1 MSRPAGTASYSALL
15 RLPGAL
21 PAFAAAALL
30 RLSYASVVLSL
41 LLVVQDAT
49 GSFAVAG
56 TAVGAYALPSLLAP
70 YKSRLVDRVGVRR
83 TLSCLGVGYAAVLA
97 GIGACA
103 VGGVEAAPPYLLLAA
118 AAGVLSPPAGP
129 VMRGIWAA
137 LTPDETGR
145 SRAYSLD
152 AVAEE
157 GLFAVGP
164 LLVGAVL
171 LVAGPVTALA
181 VTAGL
186 ALAGACALGLSRAA
200 AAVSVPARLPSGR
213 RLLGPLLLPGVRWV
227 VVAMLA
233 VGFALAPL
241 EVAVV
246 ARATQAGS
254 PAAAGYLLA
263 VLSVG
268 SAAGGLLWGRL
279 RQPPTTGLLLAVM
292 SVLGAGTAAAGL
304 VPSLPALGLVLALTG
319 AAIAP
324 AFVVA
329 YVLADRLVN
338 DSVRTETNTWVST
351 AANVGGATGAA
362 IAGLLVEH
370 VSVPAAF
377 AVGGGLLIAMLP
389 LLFATRSNAARQSAP
404 PTQPD
409 VAANR

>member
-1 MSRPAGTASYSALL
+1 MSRPVGTASYSALL
-15 RLPGAL
+15 RLPGAM

-41 LLVVQDAT
+41 LLVVEDAT

-70 YKSRLVDRVGVRR
+70 FKSRLVDRVGVRR
-83 TLSCLGVGYAAVLA
+83 TLTCLGVGYAAVLA
-97 GIGACA
+97 SIAACA
-103 VGGVEAAPPYLLLAA
+103 VTGVGAASPYLLLAA
-118 AAGVLSPPAGP
+118 ASGVVSPPVGP
-129 VMRGIWAA
+129 VMRGIWAS
-137 LTPDETGR
+137 LTLDETGR

-171 LVAGPVTALA
+171 LLASPVAALA
-181 VTAGL
+181 LTAGL
-186 ALAGACALGLSRAA
+186 ALAGATALGQSRAA
-200 AAVSVPARLPSGR
+200 AAVSVPVCLPSGR
-213 RLLGPLLLPGVRWV
+213 SLLGPLRLPGVRWV
-227 VVAMLA
+227 VAAMLA

-241 EVAVV
+241 EVGVV

-279 RQPPTTGLLLAVM
+279 RRPPTTGLFLAVM
-292 SVLGAGTAAAGL
+292 AVLGAGTAVAGL
-304 VPSLPALGLVLALTG
+304 VPSLPGIGVVLALTG

-329 YVLADRLVN
+329 YVLTDRLVD
-338 DSVRTETNTWVST
+338 DSVRTEANTWVAT
-351 AANVGGATGAA
+351 AANVGGAVGAA
-362 IAGLLVEH
+362 VAGLLIENM
-370 VSVPAAF
+370 SARASF
-377 AVGGGLLIAMLP
+377 AVGGGLLILTLPMLF
-389 LLFATRSNAARQSAP
+389 LTRGHSLGQ
-404 PTQPD
+404 TG
-409 VAANR
+409 VAVPMPQ

>member
-1 MSRPAGTASYSALL
+1 LL

-41 LLVVQDAT
+41 LLVVQAAT

-56 TAVGAYALPSLLAP
+56 AAVGAYALPSLLAP
-70 YKSRLVDRVGVRR
+70 YKSRLVDRAGVRR
-83 TLSCLGVGYAAVLA
+83 TLTCLGLGYAAVLA
-97 GIGACA
+97 LIGACA
-103 VGGVEAAPPYLLLAA
+103 VGGVVTAPPYLLLAA
-118 AAGVLSPPAGP
+118 ASGVLSPPAGP

-137 LTPDETGR
+137 LSPDEAGR
-145 SRAYSLD
+145 STAYSLD

-171 LVAGPVTALA
+171 LVASPVTALA

-186 ALAGACALGLSRAA
+186 ALVGASALGLSRAA
-200 AAVSVPARLPSGR
+200 AAVSVPVRPALGR
-213 RLLGPLLLPGVRWV
+213 SLLGPLLLPGLRWV

-241 EVAVV
+241 EVGVV

-279 RQPPTTGLLLAVM
+279 RRPPTTGVLLAVM
-292 SVLGAGTAAAGL
+292 AVLGLGTAFAGL
-304 VPSLPALGLVLALTG
+304 IPSLPGLGVVLALTG

-329 YVLADRLVN
+329 YVLTDRIV
-338 DSVRTETNTWVST
+338 DDGVRTEANTWVAT
-351 AANVGGATGAA
+351 AANVGGAAGAA
-362 IAGLLVEH
+362 VAGLLIEH
-370 VSVPAAF
+370 FSARASF
-377 AVGGGLLIAMLP
+377 AVGGGFLIVMLP
-389 LLFATRSNAARQSAP
+389 LLAVTRTRTRTASPPATLTQADSAMP
-404 PTQPD
+404 
-409 VAANR
+409 A

>member
-1 MSRPAGTASYSALL
+1 MSRPVPLGTASYSALL

-21 PAFAAAALL
+21 PAFAAAAVL

-56 TAVGAYALPSLLAP
+56 TAVGAYALPSLFAP
-70 YKSRLVDRVGVRR
+70 YKSRLVDRLGVRR
-83 TLSCLGVGYAAVLA
+83 TLTSLGVGYSTVLA
-97 GIGACA
+97 VIAACS
-103 VGGVEAAPPYLLLAA
+103 VGGVQIALPYLLLAA
-118 AAGVLSPPAGP
+118 ASGVLSPPAGP

-137 LTPDETGR
+137 LTPDELGR

-171 LVAGPVTALA
+171 LVAGPETALA

-186 ALAGACALGLSRAA
+186 ALAGACVLGQSRAA
-200 AAVSVPARLPSGR
+200 AAVAVAARLPSGR
-213 RLLGPLLLPGVRWV
+213 QLLGPLHLSGVRWI
-227 VVAMLA
+227 VVAMLV

-279 RQPPTTGLLLAVM
+279 RRPPTTGLLLTVM
-292 SVLGAGTAAAGL
+292 AMLGVGTAVAGL
-304 VPSLPALGLVLALTG
+304 VPSLPALGVVLALTG

-329 YVLADRLVN
+329 YVLADRLV
-338 DSVRTETNTWVST
+338 DGSVRTETNTWIAT
-351 AANVGGATGAA
+351 AANIGGAAGAA
-362 IAGLLVEH
+362 VAGLLTEH
-370 VSVPAAF
+370 VSARASF
-377 AVGGGLLIAMLP
+377 AVGGGLLILALP
-389 LLFATRSNAARQSAP
+389 LLLLTRSRTHPGTSSLTIFERSQ
-404 PTQPD
+404 
-409 VAANR
+409 

>member
-1 MSRPAGTASYSALL
+1 MSRPVGTASYSALL
-15 RLPGAL
+15 RLPGAM

-41 LLVVQDAT
+41 LLVVEDAT

-70 YKSRLVDRVGVRR
+70 FKSRLVDRVGVRP
-83 TLSCLGVGYAAVLA
+83 TLTGLGVGYAAVLA
-97 GIGACA
+97 SIAACA
-103 VGGVEAAPPYLLLAA
+103 VTGVGAASPYLLLAA
-118 AAGVLSPPAGP
+118 ASGVVSPPVGP
-129 VMRGIWAA
+129 VMRGIWAS
-137 LTPDETGR
+137 LTLDETGR

-171 LVAGPVTALA
+171 LLASPVAALA
-181 VTAGL
+181 LTAGL
-186 ALAGACALGLSRAA
+186 ALAGATALGQSRAA
-200 AAVSVPARLPSGR
+200 AAVSVPVCLPSGR
-213 RLLGPLLLPGVRWV
+213 SLLGPLRLPGVRWV
-227 VVAMLA
+227 VAAMLA

-241 EVAVV
+241 EVGVV

-279 RQPPTTGLLLAVM
+279 RRPPTTGLFLAVM
-292 SVLGAGTAAAGL
+292 AVLGAGTAVAGL
-304 VPSLPALGLVLALTG
+304 VPSLPGLGVVLALTG

-329 YVLADRLVN
+329 YVLTDRLVD
-338 DSVRTETNTWVST
+338 DSVRTEANTWVAT
-351 AANVGGATGAA
+351 AANVGGAVGAA
-362 IAGLLVEH
+362 VAGLLIENM
-370 VSVPAAF
+370 SARASF
-377 AVGGGLLIAMLP
+377 AVGGV
-389 LLFATRSNAARQSAP
+389 SSS
-404 PTQPD
+404 
-409 VAANR
+409 

>member
-1 MSRPAGTASYSALL
+1 MSRRAGTASYAALL

-21 PAFAAAALL
+21 PAFAAAAVL
-30 RLSYASVVLSL
+30 RLSYAAVVLSL

-56 TAVGAYALPSLLAP
+56 AAVGAYALPSLLAP

-83 TLSCLGVGYAAVLA
+83 TLTCLGVGYAAALA
-97 GIGACA
+97 GMGACA
-103 VGGVEAAPPYLLLAA
+103 VGGVDATPPYLLLAA
-118 AAGVLSPPAGP
+118 TAGGLSPPAGP

-171 LVAGPVTALA
+171 LVSGPVTALA

-186 ALAGACALGLSRAA
+186 AVAGACALGVSKAA
-200 AAVSVPARLPSGR
+200 AAISVPARRPSGR
-213 RLLGPLLLPGVRWV
+213 SLLWPLLLPGVRWI
-227 VVAMLA
+227 VVAMLG

-241 EVAVV
+241 EIGVV

-268 SAAGGLLWGRL
+268 SAADGLLWGRL
-279 RQPPTTGLLLAVM
+279 RHQPTTAGQLIAVM
-292 SVLGAGTAAAGL
+292 AVLGLGTAAAGL
-304 VPSLPALGLVLALTG
+304 VPSLPALAVVLALTG

-329 YVLADRLVN
+329 FVLADRLVDDN
-338 DSVRTETNTWVST
+338 VRTETTPGSPQRPTSAVLR
-351 AANVGGATGAA
+351 A
-362 IAGLLVEH
+362 LLWPGCSSSRCRPGH
-370 VSVPAAF
+370 
-377 AVGGGLLIAMLP
+377 
-389 LLFATRSNAARQSAP
+389 RSQSA
-404 PTQPD
+404 
-409 VAANR
+409 AAC